1 MPSPLITL
9 RCADA
14 YEDTFSNQY
23 GLDIFY
29 KQIMTF

>member
-1 MPSPLITL
+1 MLSSLIML

-23 GLDIFY
+23 GMDIFC